1 MAAGRSGIDGATLDD
16 FVKKHSVARRLN
28 VKVDYDL
35 GKILGSGGYS
45 TVRIVTDRESGREFA
60 AKIMRL
66 GEGGAETEHG
76 RLDKENGLRSVMREV
91 YVMRSMHHP
100 RVVHFSSFYIH
111 PKGKS
116 VTIVT
121 ELLMGGSLLDIL
133 DFKGPMTP
141 HDGILMIQGLT
152 SGIAYVHS
160 RGIVH
165 RDIKPENLMFRT
177 FNDPSSIVLVD
188 FGLAC
193 TVEDKFD
200 TSDIAPRESE
210 GICGTLAYM
219 APEVLSDFVRGENV
233 SVPSFSSDMWSCG
246 IVFFIALSGCFP
258 FKEARNATEF
268 LEYVRAGPCTTRS
281 WDKLP
286 RLYGE
291 LMESMLEMDPRK
303 RVTAKDANGMTSR
316 VLFSTK
322 KTATRIRFKDDVED
336 DPDDDGAAP
345 RKMPVRASA
354 FATSSRRIAPAPLE
368 EEDKEDDDAPKTPKA
383 RAVI

>member
-1 MAAGRSGIDGATLDD
+1 MTAGGGGGIDVATLDE
-16 FVKKHSVARRLN
+16 FVRKHSVARRLN
-28 VKVDYDL
+28 VKVDYEL

-45 TVRIVTDRESGREFA
+45 TVRIVSDKASGKEYA

-116 VTIVT
+116 VTIVA
-121 ELLMGGSLLDIL
+121 ELLLGGSLLDLL

-141 HDGILMIQGLT
+141 HDGIAMLQGLT
-152 SGIAYVHS
+152 SGLAYVHS

-193 TVEDKFD
+193 TAEDKFD
-200 TSDIAPRESE
+200 TSDLAPRESE

-219 APEVLSDFVRGENV
+219 APEVLSDYVRGQSV
-233 SVPSFSSDMWSCG
+233 SIPSFPGDMWSCG

-258 FKEARNATEF
+258 FKEARNAAEF
-268 LEYVRAGPCTTRS
+268 LTYVRAGCSTHS
-281 WDKLP
+281 WENLP
-286 RLYGE
+286 RPYGD
-291 LMESMLEMDPRK
+291 LMEGMLEMDPGK
-303 RVTAKDANGMTSR
+303 RITAKDACTMSSR
-316 VLFSTK
+316 VLFGTK
-322 KTATRIRFKDDVED
+322 KTAPRIRFKDDVVD

-345 RKMPVRASA
+345 RKTPVRASA
-354 FATSSRRIAPAPLE
+354 FATSSRRVASAP
-368 EEDKEDDDAPKTPKA
+368 EEDDDDDDDAPRTPEA
-383 RAVI
+383 RSDI